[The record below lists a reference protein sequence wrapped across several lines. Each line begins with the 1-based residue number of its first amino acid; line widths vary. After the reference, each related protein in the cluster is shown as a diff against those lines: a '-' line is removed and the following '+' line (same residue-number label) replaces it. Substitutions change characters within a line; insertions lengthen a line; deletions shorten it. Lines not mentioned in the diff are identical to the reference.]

1 MDRELDDQANII
13 KTKEEIEN
21 NQQPKPRTK
30 TQMDETILNQEEFNL
45 KEYIKT
51 ENTKKYILLEDA
63 KYVFNINIRR
73 SDDGKTLTFATYI
86 FLLFCAYLKSSYC
99 NAISFLKPCPLE
111 SIPFTPY
118 LFSAFKTIKYPIYN

>member
-63 KYVFNINIRR
+63 KYVFNINVRR
-73 SDDGKTLTFATYI
+73 SNDGKNL
-86 FLLFCAYLKSSYC
+86 
-99 NAISFLKPCPLE
+99 
-111 SIPFTPY
+111 
-118 LFSAFKTIKYPIYN
+118 AFETIKYLEKSIAPYLNQEGLSLTDNYQNRRSIVDRIFNCFKC

>member
-45 KEYIKT
+45 KEYIKGGKD
-51 ENTKKYILLEDA
+51 EMNKLMNEVKKLH
-63 KYVFNINIRR
+63 
-73 SDDGKTLTFATYI
+73 G
-86 FLLFCAYLKSSYC
+86 YLQ
-99 NAISFLKPCPLE
+99 NVNFE
-111 SIPFTPY
+111 
-118 LFSAFKTIKYPIYN
+118 

>member
-45 KEYIKT
+45 KE
-51 ENTKKYILLEDA
+51 
-63 KYVFNINIRR
+63 
-73 SDDGKTLTFATYI
+73 
-86 FLLFCAYLKSSYC
+86 
-99 NAISFLKPCPLE
+99 
-111 SIPFTPY
+111 
-118 LFSAFKTIKYPIYN
+118 